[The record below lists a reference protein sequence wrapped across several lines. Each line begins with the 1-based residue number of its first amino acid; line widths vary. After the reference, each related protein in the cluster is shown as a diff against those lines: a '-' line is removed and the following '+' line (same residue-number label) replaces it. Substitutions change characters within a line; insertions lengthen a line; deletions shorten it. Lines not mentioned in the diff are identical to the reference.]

1 MDIEIDVLVGGVA
14 LIALFVAV
22 MVKCFRSDR
31 D

>member
-1 MDIEIDVLVGGVA
+1 MDIELDVVLGGLV

-22 MVKCFRSDR
+22 MVKCFRSDH